1 LSIKIYNIIII
12 KFLGG
17 NIMDISNLN
26 DIKVDQFEYCTIAE
40 KTYLPAETVK
50 VYIPKLTVKTGKS
63 KTKANNSILVNDPE
77 CKPQVSG
84 MINLSDYIIV
94 KTFSGLELSK
104 SAVIKK
110 EECNCRL
117 VGSGGDFCT
126 HQFIRDCKG
135 DNKTFIDGHIVEA
148 YLPKGAQMIVCFM
161 NGNIN
166 DAYLTNFI

>member
-1 LSIKIYNIIII
+1 
-12 KFLGG
+12 
-17 NIMDISNLN
+17 MDITNLN
-26 DIKVDQFEYCTIAE
+26 DIELNQLEYCTVAE

-50 VYIPKLTVKTGKS
+50 VIIPKLNVNTSKSTVKAQG
-63 KTKANNSILVNDPE
+63 SILVNDEE
-77 CKPQVSG
+77 CKPKVSG
-84 MINLSDYIIV
+84 SIKLSDTISV

-110 EECNCRL
+110 SECGCKL
-117 VGSGGDFCT
+117 TGSGGDFCT
-126 HQFIRDCKG
+126 HTFVRDCKG
-135 DNKTFIDGHIVEA
+135 KNTKFIDGHIVEA

>member
-1 LSIKIYNIIII
+1 
-12 KFLGG
+12 
-17 NIMDISNLN
+17 METSNLN
-26 DIKVDQFEYCTIAE
+26 NLEVNFFEYCIVAE

-50 VYIPKLTVKTGKS
+50 VRIPKLNVNTNKEKVK
-63 KTKANNSILVNDPE
+63 ADPSILVNDSA
-77 CKPQVSG
+77 CKPVISSR
-84 MINLSDYIIV
+84 IELDDYIIV

-110 EECNCRL
+110 EECGCYVSNHSL
-117 VGSGGDFCT
+117 VKK
-126 HQFIRDCKG
+126 CKG
-135 DNKTFIDGHIVEA
+135 KNDTFIDGHIVEA